1 MLINSLIIRS
11 EICRQFQIVKKNH
24 SSTRLIFNSFLFSEI
39 LSIDECMWHELAVTL
54 GYNRYEIQNLF
65 SESSEPINE
74 ILAHYLSRGGD
85 EDEFSNAMYKVAQ
98 LFKILPVRES
108 KESQDNKRIE
118 MQRSSLSHRSNF
130 GENVFHIGY

>member
-130 GENVFHIGY
+130 GENVFDIGY

>member
-1 MLINSLIIRS
+1 M
-11 EICRQFQIVKKNH
+11 
-24 SSTRLIFNSFLFSEI
+24 FSEI

-118 MQRSSLSHRSNF
+118 MQRISLSHRSNF

>member
-24 SSTRLIFNSFLFSEI
+24 SYTRLIFNSFLFSEI

-118 MQRSSLSHRSNF
+118 MQRISLSHRSNF